1 MGPQKKT
8 NSRVS
13 IFPYIAV
20 STDAHLMNL
29 HLPSETKTDHQLNL
43 TIFIQSQTIR
53 VGNSSK
59 IPSESFRASKKKKN
73 IFALADSFGRHS
85 SQLQATLRP
94 SVSYQKKQGSPVS
107 GSRVGTHS
115 RPEKR
120 SDWEVSPLRSHGWLL
135 GPLQWHVECSEESPQ
150 KIKGL
155 KSRGGRHG
163 GGH

>member
-59 IPSESFRASKKKKN
+59 IPSESFRASKKKKTSSPWLILSEDTPAN
-73 IFALADSFGRHS
+73 FKQHS
-85 SQLQATLRP
+85 AHLFLTKKNRGLRSQEV
-94 SVSYQKKQGSPVS
+94 VSELTPVRKNGPTERSAHSGHTDGCWVLFNGMSNAQKNLL
-107 GSRVGTHS
+107 
-115 RPEKR
+115 KR
-120 SDWEVSPLRSHGWLL
+120 S
-135 GPLQWHVECSEESPQ
+135 
-150 KIKGL
+150 KA
-155 KSRGGRHG
+155 
-163 GGH
+163 